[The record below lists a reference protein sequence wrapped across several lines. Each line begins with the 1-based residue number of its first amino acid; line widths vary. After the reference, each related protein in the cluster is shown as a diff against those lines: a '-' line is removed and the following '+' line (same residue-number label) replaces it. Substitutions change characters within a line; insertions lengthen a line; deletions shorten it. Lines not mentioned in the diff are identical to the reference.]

1 MAMTLTGI
9 ALSIAEMF
17 ANIRPAT
24 DTLQKLGAV
33 DFSSA
38 APGIDIKPNATIK
51 VPLSSISAASAF
63 NTSTNHYGTG
73 GTTTYGDLT
82 ATHYLQGFDLSGEDL
97 DKGVNA
103 ARMKNLFAR
112 RAGGGIA
119 MAVMAAV
126 KTGLDAVTA
135 STAVT
140 LNATMGSRVVADY
153 LNLAGSIA
161 WLDKTT
167 SVLAVNG
174 ATLANIKSLLAAL
187 NVTTASLTE
196 LAQYLGFKDIVLVPG
211 MTASAVIVPAG
222 GFGSI
227 ARVPAI
233 VADYAEAGTETDP
246 ESGLSVG
253 IVVNNDRN
261 LNRQIVNADLW
272 FGVITQKAP
281 AAAGTSG
288 CIKIT

>member
-1 MAMTLTGI
+1 MPMTLTGI
-9 ALSIAEMF
+9 ALSIEAMF

-24 DTLQKLGAV
+24 DTLQKLGSV

-38 APGIDIKPNATIK
+38 APGIDIKPGATIK
-51 VPLSSISAASAF
+51 VPLSTIAAASAF
-63 NTSTNHYGTG
+63 NVSTNHYGTG
-73 GTTTYGDLT
+73 GATTYGDLT

-103 ARMKNLFAR
+103 PRMKNLFAR

-119 MAVMAAV
+119 MAAMAAV

-140 LNATMGSRVVADY
+140 LNATMGSRVIADY

-174 ATLANIKSLLAAL
+174 ATLANIKSLLAAI

-196 LAQYLGFKDIVLVPG
+196 LAQYLGFRDIVLVPG

-233 VADYAEAGTETDP
+233 IADYAEAGVETDP

>member
-1 MAMTLTGI
+1 MALTLTGL
-9 ALSIAEMF
+9 ALCVEEMF

-24 DTLQKLGAV
+24 DTLQKLGGV
-33 DFSSA
+33 DFSDGV
-38 APGIDIKPNATIK
+38 PGVEIKPGATMK
-51 VPLSSISAASAF
+51 VPLSTITAASAF
-63 NTSTNHYGTG
+63 NASSNHYGTG
-73 GTTTYGDLT
+73 GATTFADLT

-103 ARMKNLFAR
+103 PRLKNLFAR
-112 RAGGGIA
+112 RGGGGIA

-140 LNATMGSRVVADY
+140 LNATMASRVVSDY
-153 LNLAGSIA
+153 LNLAGTVS

-174 ATLANIKSLLAAL
+174 ATLANLKGLLAAI

-196 LAQYLGFKDIVLVPG
+196 LAQYLGFRDLVLIPG
-211 MTASAVIVPAG
+211 MTASAVIVPGG
-222 GFGSI
+222 GFGSV

-233 VADYAEAGTETDP
+233 VADYESSGVETDP

-253 IVVNNDRN
+253 IVVNNDRDR
-261 LNRQIVNADLW
+261 NRQIVNTDLW

-281 AAAGTSG
+281 ANASTSG